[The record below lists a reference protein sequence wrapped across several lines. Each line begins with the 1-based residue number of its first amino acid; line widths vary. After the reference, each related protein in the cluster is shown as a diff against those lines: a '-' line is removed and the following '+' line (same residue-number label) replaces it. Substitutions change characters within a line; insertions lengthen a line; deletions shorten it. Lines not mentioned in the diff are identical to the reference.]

1 LTFKTAPNPSSGL
14 TDNDVQLGDMP
25 QHHSGPTARYKV
37 HKFDSICIDHE
48 I

>member
-1 LTFKTAPNPSSGL
+1 
-14 TDNDVQLGDMP
+14 MP